1 MSKRNAK
8 GVRERAA
15 ENHSLAVLEGC
26 RTKKLSYVEDA
37 ERRSSAEI
45 EDAGLSNPDLGQK
58 ACRASFDLRQDDP
71 CQVPL
76 FRSGCV

>member
-1 MSKRNAK
+1 MTYENAQPNTT
-8 GVRERAA
+8 VQ
-15 ENHSLAVLEGC
+15 AVLKMPS
-26 RTKKLSYVEDA
+26 RKPDYVEDA
-37 ERRSSAEI
+37 ERWGSAEI

-58 ACRASFDLRQDDP
+58 ACRASFDPKQDDP